1 MQALEARV
9 EITPAEVAR
18 RHPAHWRGLSAE
30 IVQFTGPAPFEYA
43 YRSHRHLLVA
53 CERGIRV
60 AGDTRLDGLA
70 PSRLHDLARKMC
82 LVPAG
87 HRFSGSF
94 VPRVLPRTTY
104 FYLDPDALPVDPELD
119 FAGVIFEPRLYFHDP
134 ALWATAEKLIA
145 LVETA
150 GAHTRLYAESLIAL
164 LAVELVELQR
174 GTPAAV
180 TRLRGGLAGWQKRL
194 ICDYIEE
201 HVVEEIPLARLAA
214 LARLSHAHFCRA
226 FKRSMGV
233 SPHRYQ
239 IQRRI
244 ERAKAMLAEPGWSVT
259 EIGVAS
265 GFAFASS
272 FSQAF
277 RRITGTTPS
286 QFRVAL
292 E

>member
-9 EITPAEVAR
+9 EITPAEVAK
-18 RHPAHWRGLSAE
+18 RHPAQWRGLSAE
-30 IVQFTGPAPFEYA
+30 IVQFTGLEPFEYE
-43 YRSHRHLLVA
+43 YRSRRPLLVA

-60 AGDTRLDGLA
+60 AGDTRVDGLA
-70 PSRLHDLARKMC
+70 SSSLRDLARKMC

-104 FYLDPDALPVDPELD
+104 FYLDPDALPIDPDLD
-119 FAGVIFEPRLYFHDP
+119 FADVIFQPRLFFHDP

-145 LVETA
+145 LIDA
-150 GAHTRLYAESLIAL
+150 PGGHTRLYAETLIAL
-164 LAVELVELQR
+164 LAVELVQLQR
-174 GTPAAV
+174 GTPAPV
-180 TRLRGGLAGWQKRL
+180 TLLRGGLAAWQKRVV
-194 ICDYIEE
+194 CEYIEE
-201 HVVEEIPLARLAA
+201 HLVEEIPLARLAA

-233 SPHRYQ
+233 SPHHYQ

-244 ERAKAMLAEPGWSVT
+244 ERAKAMLAEPRWSVA
-259 EIGVAS
+259 EIGTAS
-265 GFAFASS
+265 GFVFASS

-277 RRITGTTPS
+277 RRVTGVTPS
-286 QFRVAL
+286 QFRGAL